1 MHDDAHSQG
10 AGGRRV
16 RGPSW
21 RCAVTP
27 VGPLTHAPVAPL
39 VLRTG
44 LCVRL
49 HQVCPARWG
58 ALDVAGAAQR

>member
-1 MHDDAHSQG
+1 MTA
-10 AGGRRV
+10 
-16 RGPSW
+16 
-21 RCAVTP
+21 
-27 VGPLTHAPVAPL
+27 VGPLTHTPVAPL
-39 VLRTG
+39 VLRAG

>member
-1 MHDDAHSQG
+1 MCTAE
-10 AGGRRV
+10 V
-16 RGPSW
+16 RGSAGAW
-21 RCAVTP
+21 AIMEVRRYA
-27 VGPLTHAPVAPL
+27 GRPLTHTPVAPL

-49 HQVCPARWG
+49 HQVCPTRWG